1 MKTRI
6 LSVLPAAALL
16 VALMLAWAPTV
27 GWADDMVWS
36 FAEGNDPDNK
46 GRATARLTYGIPET
60 DASQVAGV
68 CEARASTG
76 VDAASLTLGADIGK
90 LKDGAQVT
98 LRFSGG
104 GFDHS
109 VPGTVTGAD
118 AEVGISGVQ
127 LDVAN
132 DDPLWQALT
141 EKQAIDYLVPGYS
154 AAKLDLE
161 GGHKPIKDFIAACR
175 AYAEALAPKQTAPT
189 DTKQTSQS
197 GAGVSEKEAFEA
209 AKELGTIEA
218 WEAFLNR
225 FPSGFR
231 ADLARAYVKR
241 IGNETDT
248 AKPAQTAA
256 APAPAP
262 AAPASGPKLQLL
274 NLGPGTTPWQNRNTV
289 LATAGNQ
296 NVYAASVKG
305 SGLELVTYCRDW
317 NRTGG
322 AGQGL
327 FAVLREDRRGQY
339 PDFEARIRQAMGNAQ
354 PYQGGRRIELSF
366 SSGKTFDQITLS
378 GEPASGEMMVSD
390 AGQALSQGQAFQ
402 EILGANTMTILAPP
416 FAATFQLTGS
426 RAAICKVFQRC
437 GATNRP
443 ECAKYAPRTVRTQ
456 PSPKK
461 SAATKKKVTKKKSGC
476 RSGSVFLEGQCVP
489 RSQVREFC
497 GPGYKRSG
505 SKCVFAHPEPQTRV
519 QPKAQPQPQ
528 PKATLPGTAAQIL
541 NQIQQQ
547 RQCSGGRVRV
557 RGKCKCPGNQVFSGT
572 ACVASQ
578 ARQTAPP
585 PPANIQ
591 QTQPQQAAPNAPPAP
606 PPPRPVTTNKCPGGL
621 VPNPQ
626 GGCSPPSCGPG
637 QIATAGGCVAIS
649 DRRLKRDIVP
659 IATLESG
666 IRFYGFRYL
675 WDETPR
681 VGVMAQDLL
690 ANEAT
695 RDAVV
700 ATESGYYGVDYAK
713 LGLRMTTLEAWRRE
727 GLAAI
732 SLVRNAAS
740 FDPSA
745 MRGER
750 LQ

>member
-27 GWADDMVWS
+27 AWADDMVWS
-36 FAEGNDPDNK
+36 FTEGNDPDNK
-46 GRATARLTYGIPET
+46 GRSTARLTYGIPET

-68 CEARASTG
+68 CEARAGSG
-76 VDAASLTLGADIGK
+76 LDAASLTLGADIGK
-90 LKDGAQVT
+90 LKDGQQVK

-109 VPGTVTGAD
+109 VPGTVTGAG
-118 AEVGISGVQ
+118 AEVGITGVQ

-154 AAKLDLE
+154 AAKLDLK
-161 GGHKPIKDFIAACR
+161 GGHKKIKEFIAACR
-175 AYAEALAPKQTAPT
+175 AYAEALAPKQTAQAGT
-189 DTKQTSQS
+189 NTKAQG
-197 GAGVSEKEAFEA
+197 GAGVSQKEAFEA

-241 IGNETDT
+241 IGSKAGD
-248 AKPAQTAA
+248 AKPAKTAA

-262 AAPASGPKLQLL
+262 ATPAPASGPKLQLL

-305 SGLELVTYCRDW
+305 SGLELITYCR
-317 NRTGG
+317 GG

-327 FAVLREDRRGQY
+327 FAVLRESPRGQY
-339 PDFEARIRQAMGNAQ
+339 PEFETRLQQAMGNAQ

-366 SSGKTFDQITLS
+366 SNGKSFDQITLS

-456 PSPKK
+456 PSRQQPAATKRK
-461 SAATKKKVTKKKSGC
+461 ATKKKATRKKSGC
-476 RSGSVFLEGQCVP
+476 RSGSVWLEGQCVP
-489 RSQVREFC
+489 RSLVTEFC
-497 GPGYKRSG
+497 GPGYTRRG
-505 SKCVFAHPEPQTRV
+505 SKCVFKHPEPQTQV
-519 QPKAQPQPQ
+519 QPKAQPKPQ
-528 PKATLPGTAAQIL
+528 PKANVPGAAVQIL

-547 RQCSGGRVRV
+547 RKCSGGRVRV

-572 ACVASQ
+572 ACVANQ

-591 QTQPQQAAPNAPPAP
+591 QTRPQQAAPNAPPAP
-606 PPPRPVTTNKCPGGL
+606 PPPRPVTTSKCPGGL

-637 QIATAGGCVAIS
+637 QIATPSGCISIS

-659 IATLESG
+659 IAKLESG
-666 IRFYGFRYL
+666 IRLYRFRYL

-690 ANEAT
+690 ADETT
-695 RDAVV
+695 RDAVIV
-700 ATESGYYGVDYAK
+700 TASGFFAVDYSR
-713 LGLRMTTLEAWRRE
+713 LGLKMVTLEAWQAR
-727 GLAAI
+727 GLAA
-732 SLVRNAAS
+732 VRAE
-740 FDPSA
+740 PPP
-745 MRGER
+745 RP
-750 LQ
+750 